1 MLSRDYLSLKIW
13 DINMD
18 SRPIRTIQIHDHLR
32 GKLCDLYE
40 NDCIFDKFECTF
52 SGDGKCASR
61 FLKLSTSSPT
71 SEAFLT
77 VHCSVDK

>member
-1 MLSRDYLSLKIW
+1 
-13 DINMD
+13 MD

-52 SGDGKCASR
+52 SGDGKCAPFS
-61 FLKLSTSSPT
+61 LKQSTFSFIYKYSS
-71 SEAFLT
+71 EVFLT
-77 VHCSVDK
+77 VRQASDDGLVPQLLPHI